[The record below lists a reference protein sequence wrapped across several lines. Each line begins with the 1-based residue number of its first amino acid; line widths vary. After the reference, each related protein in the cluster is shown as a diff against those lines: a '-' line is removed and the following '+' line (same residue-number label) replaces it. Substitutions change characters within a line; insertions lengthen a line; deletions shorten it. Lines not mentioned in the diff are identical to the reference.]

1 MRTLMEGDFLD
12 RKENILTFGNP
23 GSGKTHLLV
32 ALGQELI
39 RKGRR
44 IHFTTCTLVTQ
55 VKIDI
60 FLLDAILPG
69 MNGADLAEELSKSQ
83 QSATTVFMSGLDAMA
98 VWMAFGKPC
107 QVLQKPFSSEQLICK
122 LEATGP
128 VASAT

>member
-1 MRTLMEGDFLD
+1 MLKHGLQFTGR
-12 RKENILTFGNP
+12 
-23 GSGKTHLLV
+23 V
-32 ALGQELI
+32 VLI
-39 RKGRR
+39 VDDDPQVLKMTSRMLASAGYQTVEAATPAEA
-44 IHFTTCTLVTQ
+44 FALVTQ